1 MEIRFDSEDEFR
13 EFAADLKRQYPRI
26 QIRVTENLLVHK
38 FFVYIYRWCKDY
50 PGGGWGYE
58 GYFVTKD
65 REVAMRLYDLEGRGQ
80 DD

>member
-1 MEIRFDSEDEFR
+1 MDTRFDSEVEFR
-13 EFAADLKRQYPRI
+13 QFAADLKRQYSRI

-50 PGGGWGYE
+50 PGGGWAYE

-65 REVAMRLYDLEGRGQ
+65 REVAMKLYDLEGRGQ